1 MITLI
6 KALRADENTVN
17 VMYFHPGRK
26 QKFVVEWSNI
36 NPETGGAENYDLQI
50 TCLSES
56 EHLNELV
63 KDAIREGSEDSELY
77 IALRDT
83 FDRLDCES
91 VE

>member
-6 KALRADENTVN
+6 KTFRTDENTVYA
-17 VMYFHPGRK
+17 MYLHNERT
-26 QKFVVEWSNI
+26 QRFVVEWNNI
-36 NPETGGAENYDLQI
+36 HPETGGAENYDLQI